1 MQKNNTLQSVVLM
14 LLLLIFVLGVIHL
27 FMLRFKTGDIYPA
40 YSSLRSDPL
49 GTRALYES
57 LKNFDI
63 ISVSR
68 NYHSLRS
75 LKFEPETT
83 FFYFGVAADDYEWVP
98 ENFIN
103 VIDRL
108 TSNGGRL
115 VLSFR
120 PGKGRGY
127 QPKNGI
133 PQKKRISIRE
143 HWGIGFECAENVST
157 KKDNRLDLLATSTRS
172 DLPFGISWHTN
183 LYFRLLD
190 NRWQVLYLCD
200 GHPVI
205 VERSYGR
212 GTIML
217 SADSFFVS
225 NEALWSERHPQL
237 LTRLV
242 GQNSNIVFDEAHFG
256 ITKSPGVVG
265 LIRHHRLHWFLAALA
280 AIALFFVWKNA
291 VFFVPPP
298 KDADSNGNDIVTE
311 KDYTQGLVAL
321 LRRNIPS
328 SDILQVSVQEWEQ
341 TFKKDKRLRP
351 VTFDRI
357 RGLIRTETTPHKKQM
372 DPVEGYERIS
382 RIIKEDRAHE

>member
-1 MQKNNTLQSVVLM
+1 
-14 LLLLIFVLGVIHL
+14 VLGVIHL
-27 FMLRFKTGDIYPA
+27 FVLSFKTGDIYPA

-63 ISVSR
+63 VSVNR

-83 FFYFGVAADDYEWVP
+83 FFYFGVSADDYKWVK
-98 ENFIN
+98 EGFIN
-103 VIDRL
+103 VLDRL
-108 TSNGGRL
+108 TSSGGRL
-115 VLSFR
+115 VLSFLPENR
-120 PGKGRGY
+120 RGPK
-127 QPKNGI
+127 PKNDI
-133 PQKKRISIRE
+133 PKEKLISIE
-143 HWGIGFECAENVST
+143 THWGISFEFAENLGT
-157 KKDNRLDLLATSTRS
+157 KEENRLDLLAISTRS
-172 DLPFGISWHTN
+172 DFPSGISWHTN
-183 LYFRLLD
+183 LYFKLLD

-212 GTIML
+212 GTIL
-217 SADSFFVS
+217 LCADSFFVS

-265 LIRHHRLHWFLAALA
+265 LIRHYRFHWFLATLA
-280 AIALFFVWKNA
+280 AIAFLFVWKNA
-291 VFFVPPP
+291 GFFVPPY
-298 KDADSNGNDIVTE
+298 KDADSSSNDVVSE

-321 LRRNIPS
+321 LRRNIPRS
-328 SDILQVSVQEWEQ
+328 GILQVSVQEWEQ
-341 TFKKDKRLRP
+341 TYKKDQRVRP

-357 RGLIRTETTPHKKQM
+357 KGVIHTQTNSHKKQT
-372 DPVEGYERIS
+372 DPVEGYARIS
-382 RIIKEDRAHE
+382 RIIKEGRGHE